1 MIHEETTTV
10 VALCGRQKRTA
21 GGLRYAKMKLPKSR
35 KKRKDALRKRLNEAM
50 RRKSTQAE

>member
-1 MIHEETTTV
+1 MIHEETATV

-35 KKRKDALRKRLNEAM
+35 GKKERCIEEKIK
-50 RRKSTQAE
+50 